1 MSLESDVLR
10 AIKELKRHPR
20 GGKLEVYINTTAVVG
35 ERSYKILPLLS
46 GTSECR
52 GTTRTDDLD

>member
-1 MSLESDVLR
+1 MEQDVLR
-10 AIKELKRHPR
+10 AIRELKRHPR
-20 GGKLEVYINTTAVVG
+20 GGKLEVYVNLTQVIG

-52 GTTRTDDLD
+52 GITRTDDD